1 MADPLRW
8 TDWIA
13 RRQPL
18 RAGFAALVIAGAV
31 AWAASFG
38 WGYGL
43 AAAVGLLGAV
53 GPALLPLRY
62 TLDDAGVRL
71 DGALYQRQVPWT
83 DVVRWVRA
91 PDGFALVGRG
101 RHAILRRRRGLVLRC
116 PGHEHEVESW
126 LSTRLPETSGA
137 A

>member
-13 RRQPL
+13 RRRPV
-18 RAGFAALVIAGAV
+18 RAAIAALVIGLAV
-31 AWAASFG
+31 AWSASFG

-71 DGALYQRQVPWT
+71 DGPLYRRSVPWS

-91 PDGFALVGRG
+91 PDGFDLVGRG
-101 RHAILRRRRGLVLRC
+101 RHAILQRRRTVTLRC
-116 PGHEHEVESW
+116 PGLEQEVQSW
-126 LSTRLPETSGA
+126 LSARLPATAEPA
-137 A
+137 